1 MDTKELITKLRG
13 ISNAHSA
20 SDYKRMICKMA
31 AQKLER
37 LTAYEDSGLEP
48 EGVQELA
55 SAKKE
60 GRLVVLP
67 CKVGDRVFSGYGN
80 PLDISVSKTN
90 GDCVTHVKISR
101 RGYLFKCWWGCF
113 RISDIG
119 KTVFL
124 TRAEAEAALEAQKGG
139 GGKMDKLK
147 PCPVCGSA
155 DCHTKRHYNRY
166 DEVWWGVK
174 CYKCGFEKVSKQYDL
189 PIDAMDAWGWRAE
202 E

>member
-1 MDTKELITKLRG
+1 M
-13 ISNAHSA
+13 
-20 SDYKRMICKMA
+20 
-31 AQKLER
+31 ER
-37 LTAYEDSGLEP
+37 LTKSEILAGNKVSFVSDDDCFEVRSVPKKFMGTAIERLAAYEDSGLEP
-48 EGVQELA
+48 GAVQELVQ
-55 SAKKE
+55 AKRE

-139 GGKMDKLK
+139 GGEN
-147 PCPVCGSA
+147 G
-155 DCHTKRHYNRY
+155 
-166 DEVWWGVK
+166 
-174 CYKCGFEKVSKQYDL
+174 
-189 PIDAMDAWGWRAE
+189 
-202 E
+202 